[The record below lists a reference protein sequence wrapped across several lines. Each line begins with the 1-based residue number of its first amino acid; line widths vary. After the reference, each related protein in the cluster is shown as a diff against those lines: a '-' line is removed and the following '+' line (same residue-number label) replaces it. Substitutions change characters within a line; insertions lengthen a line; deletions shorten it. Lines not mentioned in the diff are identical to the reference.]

1 MTLSAPIFFARRP
14 CLPAPAGEET
24 KMSADAIRCLPLAL
38 GPGLS
43 GGFFDRQ
50 GGVSPPPY
58 DSLNVGLGVGDEP
71 GRVAENR
78 RRLKAALGLTVLVS
92 ARQVHGDRILCL
104 SSPVA
109 TDAEHDGY
117 DALITDQPGLG
128 LMIQQADCQAV
139 VIFEPVRR
147 VVANVHVGWRGSVAG
162 IIAAVVRRLREEFGA
177 EAARMRATISP
188 SLGPCC
194 AEFIH
199 YQYTLPAVFHPYQ
212 SRPAH
217 FDFWA
222 ISRMQLEQAGV
233 PASEVK
239 VAGICTR
246 CGADF
251 FSYRRQAVTGR
262 AATVAFLP

>member
-1 MTLSAPIFFARRP
+1 MPNH
-14 CLPAPAGEET
+14 
-24 KMSADAIRCLPLAL
+24 AIHCLPLDL
-38 GPGLS
+38 GPGLE
-43 GGFFDRQ
+43 GGFFGRQ

-78 RRLKAALGLTVLVS
+78 RRIREHLGLTVLVS

-162 IIAAVVRRLREEFGA
+162 IIGAVVRRLREEFGA
-177 EAARMRATISP
+177 EAARMRAAISP

-194 AEFIH
+194 AEFIP
-199 YQYTLPAVFHPYQ
+199 YQDTLPAVFHPYQ

-222 ISRMQLEQAGV
+222 ISRMQLMQAGV
-233 PASEVK
+233 PAAGIR

-246 CGADF
+246 CQTGY
-251 FSYRRQAVTGR
+251 FSYRREGVTGR
-262 AATVAFLP
+262 GATVVVLP